1 MSIKLDGTIRQL
13 GRKKFQ
19 KEDTMGIICSDEKM
33 FALDGIYNNENDGI
47 WAVNRE
53 EVNRGGGKNSK
64 ESLQKK

>member
-47 WAVNRE
+47 
-53 EVNRGGGKNSK
+53 
-64 ESLQKK
+64 